1 MVHRNRSDKHS
12 NQSDTWPCILITTT
26 RAVLANTPVPSLSLS
41 LTYTLSLSLSLSLA
55 GTRRQQQEIRKGTSW
70 TSTFLTATT
79 MEGGQQLIS
88 ADSASLTLC
97 TRRHPVD
104 KTQLYYVQVSLTVYT
119 NLALLRWATSVLHL
133 FGDFSLRGYFDSGG
147 TFCCPNS
154 A

>member
-12 NQSDTWPCILITTT
+12 NQSDTWPCKLITTT
-26 RAVLANTPVPSLSLS
+26 RAVLANTPVPS
-41 LTYTLSLSLSLSLA
+41 LSLSLSLSLA

-104 KTQLYYVQVSLTVYT
+104 KTQLYYVQVSLSLTVYT

-133 FGDFSLRGYFDSGG
+133 FGDFSLLGYFDSGG